1 MDRFGASLDINC
13 REKGAMMIHSK
24 VLCLLPRWIMVL
36 PSQIKNT
43 EREPESKE
51 SVVFYSW
58 IP

>member
-1 MDRFGASLDINC
+1 MDRFDASLHTNC
-13 REKGAMMIHSK
+13 REKRAMMIDSK

-36 PSQIKNT
+36 ASQIKKT

-51 SVVFYSW
+51 SVMFYSW